1 MPACASHLGRYS
13 GESGTGGHQSV
24 TNLNATGQRGE
35 DLLPSAQFCA
45 RVAQRLDETAEQVR
59 RSICTGRERRRPH
72 FLSCLTQI
80 GVSHFDY
87 NHARDWNTTA
97 WARIQL
103 PGQLMVQAAAALGP
117 AGVCAFSVIDLA

>member
-1 MPACASHLGRYS
+1 MIGK
-13 GESGTGGHQSV
+13 V
-24 TNLNATGQRGE
+24 IRGS
-35 DLLPSAQFCA
+35 DPRGCS
-45 RVAQRLDETAEQVR
+45 TT
-59 RSICTGRERRRPH
+59 CTGRERRRPH

-103 PGQLMVQAAAALGP
+103 PRQLMVQAAAALGP